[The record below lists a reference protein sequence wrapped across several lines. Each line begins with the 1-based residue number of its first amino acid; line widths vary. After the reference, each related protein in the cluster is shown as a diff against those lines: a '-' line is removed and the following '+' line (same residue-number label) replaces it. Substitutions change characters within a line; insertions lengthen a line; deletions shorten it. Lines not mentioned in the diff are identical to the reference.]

1 MQGLR
6 QCQIPEAYPSGL
18 QQCVWPN
25 QTPTPTPH
33 RTEEEQLKSRLFKE
47 DFQVQEQVRQ
57 ERANVEEI
65 STAPAHQDQTIC
77 GPQLALSKVQ
87 RGAKD
92 FNEES
97 KKSEDEE
104 FLVEKAFQHSKALQT
119 EKHQWTEEE
128 VR

>member
-6 QCQIPEAYPSGL
+6 QCPIPEAYPSGV

-25 QTPTPTPH
+25 QTPTPNPH
-33 RTEEEQLKSRLFKE
+33 RTEEEQLKSRSFKE

-57 ERANVEEI
+57 ERAKAEKV
-65 STAPAHQDQTIC
+65 STTPAYQDPAIC

-97 KKSEDEE
+97 EKPAHKEL
-104 FLVEKAFQHSKALQT
+104 LVEKAFQHSEALQT
-119 EKHQWTEEE
+119 EKH
-128 VR
+128 